1 MPPLWAALSNSSSN
15 DYYNYNDNGI
25 EISTIMEIIT
35 NGTSSEWWIPGT
47 TSTITTTTTMNTITI
62 TMIIDIVFPDAKSLE
77 RSEERIFIYP
87 GGQSAYNSKIML
99 ELVLQDVN
107 LYQYPFDQHA
117 IIITYYPNNYNVTFL
132 SQELEN
138 AQGNPGPVDIA
149 VKLPTWNYI
158 STTYSYSNI
167 TNINMGFSL
176 EQSSITVVLT
186 VSRQSIGLILRYAL
200 PMFLMSFL
208 ATAMFWAQTKDRA
221 NNTVT
226 ILLALATFSIVVNNN
241 IPQVGYLTIFDTY
254 NISIFVIITFCVVL
268 HVMACQLRGS
278 PEKIKLWPLRRLYVA
293 IGEHFGR
300 TVLMPVVI
308 LLYLVLF
315 KRLNNISFN
324 VLTIIGFI
332 IFIPV
337 YCYSSIYMET
347 CSLIRCLRKVVIQID
362 DKFRSE
368 QLISTFEIITINLY
382 YYHKFSLDARVHKEY
397 LRKKDNELAL
407 ELSNFQLAKITSISE

>member
-1 MPPLWAALSNSSSN
+1 
-15 DYYNYNDNGI
+15 
-25 EISTIMEIIT
+25 
-35 NGTSSEWWIPGT
+35 
-47 TSTITTTTTMNTITI
+47 
-62 TMIIDIVFPDAKSLE
+62 
-77 RSEERIFIYP
+77 
-87 GGQSAYNSKIML
+87 
-99 ELVLQDVN
+99 
-107 LYQYPFDQHA
+107 
-117 IIITYYPNNYNVTFL
+117 
-132 SQELEN
+132 
-138 AQGNPGPVDIA
+138 
-149 VKLPTWNYI
+149 
-158 STTYSYSNI
+158 
-167 TNINMGFSL
+167 MGFSL

-208 ATAMFWAQTKDRA
+208 ATAFFWAPIKDRA

-300 TVLMPVVI
+300 TVLMPVVS

-315 KRLNNISFN
+315 KRLNNIRFN

-332 IFIPV
+332 IFIPF

-347 CSLIRCLRKVVIQID
+347 CSLLRNLRKVIIEID

-368 QLISTFEIITINLY
+368 QQPISTLEIITINLY
-382 YYHKFSLDARVHKEY
+382 YYYKLSLDSRVHKEY